1 MLAAQLYIMNFWKL
15 LCEDD
20 SYMEEGGGIRIIVE
34 MLLFAWT
41 LKFESPCQNLTVMIN
56 LNVFLANGWNL
67 KLILFF
73 VMLFLLFIYSS
84 STWLSPTNHIYGI
97 KKNVTHHS
105 RKSGIEMG
113 GKMGFSFLPSYL
125 SPLAIL
131 PPLIQT
137 IMDMCFALTFR
148 QTDRHIFISQGTLWR
163 IF

>member
-1 MLAAQLYIMNFWKL
+1 MIKPKSHLGNQEMSPIIQ
-15 LCEDD
+15 E
-20 SYMEEGGGIRIIVE
+20 SRI
-34 MLLFAWT
+34 
-41 LKFESPCQNLTVMIN
+41 K
-56 LNVFLANGWNL
+56 
-67 KLILFF
+67 
-73 VMLFLLFIYSS
+73 
-84 STWLSPTNHIYGI
+84 
-97 KKNVTHHS
+97 
-105 RKSGIEMG
+105 MG

>member
-1 MLAAQLYIMNFWKL
+1 MLAAQLYVMNFWKL

-20 SYMEEGGGIRIIVE
+20 SYMEGGGGIRIIVE

-41 LKFESPCQNLTVMIN
+41 LKFESPCQNLTLMIN
-56 LNVFLANGWNL
+56 LNMFFSKWLKFETDFIFCYAFSCLYKALAHDQAQ
-67 KLILFF
+67 ITFRE
-73 VMLFLLFIYSS
+73 SR
-84 STWLSPTNHIYGI
+84 
-97 KKNVTHHS
+97 NVTHHS
-105 RKSGIEMG
+105 RITDKNGRENG
-113 GKMGFSFLPSYL
+113 LFFLALISL